1 PHLRNQYAK
10 VGMFGDPQVN
20 FFLAPDSGSTGDQ
33 IRGFGFVHDGSVDT
47 VFRFLTAIVFRPLI
61 NSGFPLINPNGTR
74 RDVEQF
80 LLAFES
86 VLAPIV
92 GQQVTL
98 GVTNSST
105 AGTRI
110 DLMIQRAE
118 ASFTSKALGGAVRE
132 CDLVAKVALGG
143 RVKGFL
149 YDPVARNFI
158 PDDGGARVL
167 DGALRALDS
176 TPGQEVTYT
185 CAPPG
190 SGARI
195 AFNQ

>member
-1 PHLRNQYAK
+1 
-10 VGMFGDPQVN
+10 MFGDPKVN

-47 VFRFLTAIVFRPLI
+47 VFRFLTAVVFRPLLT
-61 NSGFPLINPNGTR
+61 SGFPLINPNGTR
-74 RDVEQF
+74 RDVEQV
-80 LLAFES
+80 LLGFATD
-86 VLAPIV
+86 LAPIV

-98 GVTNSST
+98 VAANGSAV
-105 AGTRI
+105 GPRI
-110 DLMIQRAE
+110 SLMIQRAE
-118 ASFTSKALGGAVRE
+118 TPFVSKALGGAVRE
-132 CDLVAKVALGG
+132 CDLVAQVALGG
-143 RVKGFL
+143 RIKGFL

-158 PDDGGARVL
+158 PDDGGMRVL
-167 DGALRALDS
+167 DGALRALAS

-190 SGARI
+190 SGSRI